1 MRRPGARI
9 WTVLTIVVGVITF
22 ILVFRYLSGQEQTA
36 AAEPMTQ
43 VVLARARIPQGTKI
57 GSDLVKT
64 VQFPAKHVPDTAL
77 VALQDVVGKFATVDI
92 WPEQMIFAGQVVSD
106 KAGNELPY
114 RIPEGCRAI
123 TVAVN
128 PVSGVA
134 GHIKPG
140 HYVDVLVS
148 YKVSDR
154 QDEFRVVTLLQ
165 NVLVLAVGSDM
176 QKKDGVQ
183 LTESITLAVTP
194 AQAQSVMLAESLG
207 RLKLTLRGAGDG
219 SKAALSGVDR
229 SALQYP

>member
-1 MRRPGARI
+1 MRRPGAKI
-9 WTVLTIVVGVITF
+9 LTVLTIAVGVITF
-22 ILVFRYLSGQEQTA
+22 ILVFRYLSGKDEIA

-43 VVLARARIPQGTKI
+43 VVVARARIAQGTKI
-57 GSDLVKT
+57 GSDLVKA
-64 VQFPAKHVPDTAL
+64 VQFPAKHVPGTAL
-77 VALQDVVGKFATVDI
+77 TEPRDAVGKFATADI

-134 GHIKPG
+134 GLIKPG
-140 HYVDVLVS
+140 HHVDVLVS
-148 YKVSDR
+148 YRASDR

-194 AQAQSVMLAESLG
+194 AQAQSVVLAESVG

-219 SKAALSGVDR
+219 SKPALPGVDR
-229 SALQYP
+229 SALQNP